1 MAGGKR
7 LTFFVN
13 APTRKSRQPTAKS
26 YSPLA
31 VVIHVFVRSVTLPED
46 ELSFWN
52 DPQNAFDPI
61 RECCGLCLRSRPLE
75 ELKLRAR

>member
-1 MAGGKR
+1 
-7 LTFFVN
+7 
-13 APTRKSRQPTAKS
+13 
-26 YSPLA
+26 
-31 VVIHVFVRSVTLPED
+31 LPED